1 MATSA
6 TAPTKK
12 ELFGHPVGLYI
23 LFFTEMW
30 ERFSYYGMRAIL
42 VLYLVSATTGGN
54 AGLGWSGA
62 EAIALYGWY
71 TMLVYVASIPG
82 GIIADKL
89 LGQKKTVLIGGI
101 VLVAGHGI
109 LAVEEMWAFYSGL
122 ALIIAGVGMLKPNIS
137 TMVGGLYKEGDIR
150 RDKGFTIFY
159 IGINLG
165 AFLSSLIVGYVG
177 EKIGWH
183 WGFGLA
189 GIAMALGLI
198 VYLWGQ
204 KYLANVGN
212 LLSKE
217 EQDEGASFVDLF
229 KDLFKSPLQLVI
241 SGAFMVFSIYWLIF
255 QSLPYG
261 LLFIFL
267 TLVTAMMLMVY
278 KDLTSQIMKD
288 RYVVMLL
295 SFILTIVFWGAFE
308 QAGGLMNIYA
318 LEKTDRTLGFTLP
331 LIGNE
336 VPATWFQS
344 LNAMFII
351 LFGVAVANFWARRK
365 LHNKEASSLFK
376 MATGVIIMGL
386 GFIFMAMAAKEY
398 QPGME
403 KSAMYWLVLAYLL
416 HTIGELCSSPVALS
430 FITKLAPVK
439 YASLMMGVY
448 FAATGLGNKVA
459 GIIGEVSQS
468 EPINIELSA
477 SPQAIQPFLKE
488 NDSAFIKNEDF
499 RINAL
504 IYPEGGEF
512 EAVGVSNKQSV
523 LDVIAFENP
532 EKTQEIY
539 DILNEEAVSRENP
552 YHVTFEFKMD
562 EDTKDYNGVFIIDEV
577 QTDREFWTFLS
588 ITIFTAVFGFIVIL
602 MLKPLKRLTH
612 GVEDQE
618 KELPQQEKFELGDED
633 IVDREERKHKK

>member
-1 MATSA
+1 MATA
-6 TAPTKK
+6 TNRAPQK

-54 AGLGWSGA
+54 AGLGWTGG

-89 LGQKKTVLIGGI
+89 LGQKKTVLWGGI
-101 VLVAGHGI
+101 ILVAGHGI

-122 ALIIAGVGMLKPNIS
+122 ALIIIGVGMLKPNIS
-137 TMVGGLYKEGDIR
+137 TMVGGLYKPGDIR

-177 EKIGWH
+177 ENIGWH
-183 WGFGLA
+183 YGFGLA
-189 GIAMALGLI
+189 GIAMAFGLI

-204 KYLANVGN
+204 KYLVNVGN
-212 LLSKE
+212 LLSKAE
-217 EQDEGASFVDLF
+217 RSEGASLSNMFSEL
-229 KDLFKSPLQLVI
+229 LKSPLQLVI
-241 SGAFMVFSIYWLIF
+241 TSILMIGSIYVLIMVSVPF
-255 QSLPYG
+255 G
-261 LLFIFL
+261 LLYIFL
-267 TLVTAMMLMVY
+267 TLVIALMLMVY
-278 KDLTSQIMKD
+278 KDLTTQVMKD
-288 RYVVMLL
+288 RYVVMIL
-295 SFILTIVFWGAFE
+295 SFLLVVVFWGAFE

-318 LEKTDRTLGFTLP
+318 ADKTDRTLSFSLP

-351 LFGVAVANFWARRK
+351 IFGVVVANFWAKRK
-365 LHNKEASSLFK
+365 LKNKEASSIFK

-386 GFIFMAMAAKEY
+386 GFLFMAIAAKEY
-398 QPGME
+398 TAFE
-403 KSAMYWLVLAYLL
+403 SKSAMYWLVLAYLL

-448 FAATGLGNKVA
+448 FAATGLGNKMA
-459 GIIGEVSQS
+459 GLIGEFSQGEPATVQLSTEGSDVANRLQLNDTILQNKNDFTFNGFVYLDNNELAVTNMETEAPVLGLMNFENKDQKS
-468 EPINIELSA
+468 EIIVN
-477 SPQAIQPFLKE
+477 LKE
-488 NDSAFIKNEDF
+488 
-499 RINAL
+499 
-504 IYPEGGEF
+504 EGVT
-512 EAVGVSNKQSV
+512 AQ
-523 LDVIAFENP
+523 D
-532 EKTQEIY
+532 
-539 DILNEEAVSRENP
+539 P
-552 YHVTFEFKMD
+552 YHVMLNFRQE
-562 EDTKDYNGVFIIDEV
+562 EDKVGYYGDFVIEEV
-577 QTDREFWTFLS
+577 QTQLEFRTFIG
-588 ITIFTAVFGFIVIL
+588 ITIFTTVFGLIVIF

-612 GVEDQE
+612 GAEDNEREMLEQE
-618 KELPQQEKFELGDED
+618 QYEIADS
-633 IVDREERKHKK
+633 ERDKKNS